1 MYVIEAKAKRENI
14 ADAISDAEGR
24 LAEINR
30 SNVIKVVMISGVAG
44 NDSEGYVVKS
54 KFLADG
60 MLEPVTINGQDVS
73 SLISPEIAKTLLSTN
88 QSNIEDLPIDE
99 KFFISKAEE
108 INKVLHLGAINKTL
122 RARVIAALLL
132 SLVEDTPPNLD
143 APPSILIA
151 EINAR
156 VKRVLTNEGKPEFYR
171 CIEIS
176 APTSEANHNKFKI
189 ALVRTLQE
197 LQNLNIRSA
206 MSSGTDVLGKFY
218 EVFLKYGNGAKEIGI
233 VLTPRHLT
241 KFVADVSNITPR
253 DIVLDPACGTGG
265 FLVSAFDKIQKE
277 TSEEQINAFKQNSL
291 FGIEQESEV
300 VR

>member
-1 MYVIEAKAKRENI
+1 
-14 ADAISDAEGR
+14 
-24 LAEINR
+24 
-30 SNVIKVVMISGVAG
+30 MISGVAG

-156 VKRVLTNEGKPEFYR
+156 VKRVLTNEGEP
-171 CIEIS
+171 
-176 APTSEANHNKFKI
+176 
-189 ALVRTLQE
+189 
-197 LQNLNIRSA
+197 
-206 MSSGTDVLGKFY
+206 
-218 EVFLKYGNGAKEIGI
+218 
-233 VLTPRHLT
+233 
-241 KFVADVSNITPR
+241 
-253 DIVLDPACGTGG
+253 
-265 FLVSAFDKIQKE
+265 
-277 TSEEQINAFKQNSL
+277 
-291 FGIEQESEV
+291 
-300 VR
+300 